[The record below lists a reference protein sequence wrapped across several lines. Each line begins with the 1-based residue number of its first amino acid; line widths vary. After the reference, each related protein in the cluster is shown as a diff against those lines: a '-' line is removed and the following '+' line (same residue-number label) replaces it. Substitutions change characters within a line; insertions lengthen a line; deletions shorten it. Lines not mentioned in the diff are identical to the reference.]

1 MAHRLLTSWTS
12 LKSFYSM
19 VVSMFARQK
28 IIESEKTA
36 FSKLH
41 RWVCMLLRKWEWKSR
56 KNKNIKTWTALN
68 CAIFSPAER
77 WMLLVPQISATLPIN
92 FSPSCDY
99 WFEAR
104 SKEQPV
110 LKTCRT
116 QAEAKNSRAQLDRE
130 VDTARKQEGFRRYSK
145 KSEKREFDLEWS
157 VVKVV
162 KREIVNV
169 RQ

>member
-1 MAHRLLTSWTS
+1 
-12 LKSFYSM
+12 
-19 VVSMFARQK
+19 
-28 IIESEKTA
+28 
-36 FSKLH
+36 
-41 RWVCMLLRKWEWKSR
+41 MLLRKWEWKSR
-56 KNKNIKTWTALN
+56 ENKNIKTWTALN

-77 WMLLVPQISATLPIN
+77 GMLLVPQISAILPIN

-110 LKTCRT
+110 FKTCRT

-130 VDTARKQEGFRRYSK
+130 VDKARKQEGFRRYSK

-162 KREIVNV
+162 KREKVSAPINQPWRVLWRWKNYFLHW
-169 RQ
+169 RSFCLSSSARS